1 MLQAENNNTTVTF
14 EYDIEGKLVKEK
26 QGFDFVLENV
36 YDITGQ
42 RTKRITKQRGK
53 EKVVDYSFSPSG
65 LPQAI
70 NINGKEVVNLQY
82 DRFGKLYKE
91 KLGSLEKFYQYDNE
105 NRLSSQ
111 KLYGETGEIFKT
123 EYNYDNRGNL
133 QERKD
138 SINGNDS
145 YIYDPVGRIIRYTD
159 PLRVTREMVKDP
171 AGNYLQTKVVE
182 TEDSFKRVG
191 DYRGVHYEFDKA
203 GNLTER
209 DNLKLK
215 WDSNNRLIQTEKE
228 EQITRYK
235 YDSFGRR
242 ISKETDGTETKFY
255 WEGNTLISD
264 TERDFHYY
272 PYSFEPLIMEADNN
286 IYYYHNDLNGA
297 PLRLTNEQGK
307 VVWNAHY
314 DVLGNVDKLSI
325 KEVHNPI
332 RMQGQYEDQETGL
345 YYNRYRYFDA
355 NICAYV
361 SQDPLG
367 LLAGS
372 NVYSYPF
379 NPLRYTDP
387 LGLKCP
393 ELGTGDEPKVTEKK
407 THGNSKSSTKKQH
420 GYEIKEKATGDVG
433 KTGISG
439 QDLNKNGSSPRA
451 NSQVNKLNKEAGYEK
466 YEATV
471 VETDLENRS
480 IALEW
485 EENNAQKLWDEGNSM
500 NIHKRPKPWE

>member
-215 WDSNNRLIQTEKE
+215 WDSNNRLIQIEKE

-242 ISKETDGTETKFY
+242 ISKETNEIETKFY

-325 KEVHNPI
+325 KEVYNPI
-332 RMQGQYEDQETGL
+332 RMQGQYEDSETGL

-372 NVYSYPF
+372 NTYSYPF

-393 ELGTGDEPKVTEKK
+393 ELSGGEEPKTTTK
-407 THGNSKSSTKKQH
+407 THEHHSDPKFMGGDPNQKLTTLEIEDHKGLHKDMNNFLDTKVNEAGKSMRPKRGNSGKVIQRNFTREERLNALAEFYKGDGAKYTNAVNDFFAQH
-420 GYEIKEKATGDVG
+420 PTLK
-433 KTGISG
+433 
-439 QDLNKNGSSPRA
+439 
-451 NSQVNKLNKEAGYEK
+451 
-466 YEATV
+466 
-471 VETDLENRS
+471 
-480 IALEW
+480 
-485 EENNAQKLWDEGNSM
+485 
-500 NIHKRPKPWE
+500 